1 MSLPAAC
8 FTAGGFAL
16 GGGGPASARL
26 QPGNH
31 AWATHQRINAST
43 REAPRVVAA
52 WRGVAHAA
60 SLRLVA
66 VACCTAAR
74 TGPGSGTADATELPP
89 QHRH

>member
-1 MSLPAAC
+1 MSLPAAR
-8 FTAGGFAL
+8 FAAGGFAL

-52 WRGVAHAA
+52 
-60 SLRLVA
+60 
-66 VACCTAAR
+66 
-74 TGPGSGTADATELPP
+74 
-89 QHRH
+89 